1 MPDFPFDAETHR
13 RRRERFLQET
23 GGGVAIFCALPELVK
38 SRDTEI
44 RYRPDSDLFYL
55 TGFTEPGTVA
65 VLTPHDEEHG
75 FTLFVRPRNPER
87 EVWDGPR
94 AGPEGARE
102 RFGATAAYPIA
113 ELDERLKGLLE
124 PADAIFYT
132 LGSDAAMDRRVTE
145 LLRGF
150 RRTRP
155 RSGKGPADVR
165 DPSIIL
171 DRMRTIK
178 EPGELDQIRASAAIA
193 ARAHAA
199 AMRMAR
205 PGIGEWEL
213 EARVE
218 STFRASGPTAGTAF
232 PTIVGSGTNA
242 TVLHYVDNARRTEDG
257 DLVLIDAGAALG
269 LYCSDITRTFP
280 VSGRFTPAQREVYEV
295 VLAAEEAAI
304 AAIKPGAPFTDI
316 HEAARR
322 VLVQGMI
329 DFGLVTGTVDE
340 VIEAKA
346 HQRFFMHQTSHFL
359 GLDVHDVGAYAT
371 ADGSPVPLE
380 PGMVLTVEPGLYI
393 PAADDVPERFRGI
406 GIRIEDDIIVTPDG
420 HEVITRAVPVNP
432 DEVEALVGT
441 EQAHTETQRH
451 GGEG

>member
-1 MPDFPFDAETHR
+1 MPADATSEIHR
-13 RRRERFLQET
+13 LRRERFLGEI
-23 GGGVAIFCALPELVK
+23 GGGVAILCALPELVK

-55 TGFTEPGTVA
+55 TGFAEPGTVA
-65 VLTPHDEEHG
+65 VLTPHDAEHRL
-75 FTLFVRPRNPER
+75 TLFVRARNPER
-87 EVWDGPR
+87 ELWDGPR

-102 RFGATAAYPIA
+102 KFGATAAYPLT
-113 ELDERLKGLLE
+113 ELDERLRGLLE
-124 PADAIFYT
+124 PADAIVYS
-132 LGSDAAMDRRVTE
+132 LGSDAAMDGRVTE

-165 DPSIIL
+165 DPATVL

-178 EPGELDQIRASAAIA
+178 EPGELDQIRASAEIS

-205 PGIGEWEL
+205 PGVGEWEL
-213 EARVE
+213 EARID
-218 STFRASGPTAGTAF
+218 STFRAAGPTAGTAF

-242 TVLHYVDNARRTEDG
+242 TVLHYVDNARRTGDG

-280 VSGRFTPAQREVYEV
+280 VNGRFTPAQREVYEV

-304 AAIKPGAPFTDI
+304 AAIQPGAPFTAI

-322 VLVQGMI
+322 ILVQGMI

-346 HQRFFMHQTSHFL
+346 HQRYFMHQTSHFL
-359 GLDVHDVGAYAT
+359 GLDVHDVGAYAA
-371 ADGSPVPLE
+371 ADGSPVALE
-380 PGMVLTVEPGLYI
+380 PGMLLTVEPGLYI
-393 PAADDVPERFRGI
+393 PDAEDVPERYRGI
-406 GIRIEDDIIVTPDG
+406 GVRIEDDVIVTTDG
-420 HEVITRAVPVNP
+420 HEVITRAVPVHP
-432 DEVEALVGT
+432 DEIESLVGS
-441 EQAHTETQRH
+441 E
-451 GGEG
+451 